1 MKKTLPIFL
10 TCFGLVLFTIIAAR
24 AGIHPVLQALG
35 KVGLGGFLLVVGYQL
50 LVDIGLGLAWK
61 GSVPQIGTVRLIGAR
76 LARDAAATCLPFSQL
91 GGIAIGVR
99 ATLAGRN
106 PVSRD
111 GTPLRWPEG
120 VASNLVDIT
129 TEVLGQIAF
138 VLLAVLCLVGHDGAA
153 RFIWPLSIGMVLLS
167 LGIAAFIWTQ
177 LRGGTVLQRSAQ
189 FLGRHIAAGWSE
201 NLIDD
206 TALFQERLESL
217 WGRADR
223 IALGAFSHF
232 MCWIAGAGLTWLAL
246 SLLGAHTGFM
256 SALAIEGVVCGVMS
270 AGFLVPAALGVQEAA
285 YVALGMMF
293 GIDSEIALSLS
304 LLRRGRDLMIG
315 IPVLLYWQFVEV
327 RRLRLQVSE
336 PSING

>member
-1 MKKTLPIFL
+1 MKKTLPILL

-24 AGIHPVLQALG
+24 AGIHPVLQALE
-35 KVGLGGFLLVVGYQL
+35 KVGIGGFLLIVGYQL
-50 LVDIGLGLAWK
+50 CVDVGLGLAWK
-61 GSVPQIGTVRLIGAR
+61 GSVPQISAIRLTGAR
-76 LARDAAATCLPFSQL
+76 LVRDAAGTCLPFSQL

-106 PVSRD
+106 PVSMD
-111 GTPLRWPEG
+111 GETLRWPEG
-120 VASNLVDIT
+120 VAANLVDIT

-153 RFIWPLSIGMVLLS
+153 RFIWPLSVGMAILS
-167 LGIAAFIWTQ
+167 LAIAAFIWTQ
-177 LRGGTVLQRSAQ
+177 LRGGNVLQRSAQ
-189 FLGRHIAAGWSE
+189 FLGKHIAAGWSE

-206 TALFQERLESL
+206 TAVFQDRLETL

-232 MCWIAGAGLTWLAL
+232 LCWMAGAGLTCLAL
-246 SLLGAHTGFM
+246 SLLGAHASFI
-256 SALAIEGVVCGVMS
+256 SAVAIEGVVCGIMS

-293 GIDSEIALSLS
+293 GIDPEIALSLS

-327 RRLRLQVSE
+327 RRLRAQAS
-336 PSING
+336 SAS

>member
-1 MKKTLPIFL
+1 M
-10 TCFGLVLFTIIAAR
+10 
-24 AGIHPVLQALG
+24 LQALG
-35 KVGLGGFLLVVGYQL
+35 KVGLGGFLLIVGYQL
-50 LVDIGLGLAWK
+50 IVDIGLGLAWK
-61 GSVPQIGTVRLIGAR
+61 GSVPQIRSLRLIGAR
-76 LARDAAATCLPFSQL
+76 LARDSAATCLPFSQL
-91 GGIAIGVR
+91 GGIAVGVR

-106 PVSRD
+106 PTSRD

-129 TEVLGQIAF
+129 TEVLGQVAF
-138 VLLAVLCLVGHDGAA
+138 VFLAVLCLVGHDGAA

-189 FLGRHIAAGWSE
+189 FLARNIAATWSE

-206 TALFQERLESL
+206 TAVFQERLETL

-223 IALGAFSHF
+223 IALGAFAHF
-232 MCWIAGAGLTWLAL
+232 LCWVAGAGLTWLAL

-327 RRLRLQVSE
+327 RRLRLQVSDA
-336 PSING
+336 PTNG